1 MGRGG
6 VRKSGRQTVGR
17 EGNREWGERGRGGVS
32 RRERG
37 WGEGE

>member
-1 MGRGG
+1 MEDRQWEGRGTG
-6 VRKSGRQTVGR
+6 SG
-17 EGNREWGERGRGGVS
+17 GRGGVS